1 MGAAAHQYIKITRAD
16 DHHMLKQ
23 FLICSIER
31 YQETLS
37 PKLYERGVRCIFEQ
51 SCSHYAI
58 AILKQRNTAT
68 AVILIVYRILR
79 CNPINGFLKRRALK
93 DNKIIYGQGI

>member
-1 MGAAAHQYIKITRAD
+1 
-16 DHHMLKQ
+16 MLKI
-23 FLICSIER
+23 FLIRAIRR

-51 SCSHYAI
+51 SCSNYAI
-58 AILKQRNTAT
+58 AVLEHRSTLTAC
-68 AVILIVYRILR
+68 VLIVYRILR
-79 CNPINGFLKRRALK
+79 CNPINGFLKRRELK